1 MFGALLTDHS
11 KAFDCFDQEL
21 LIAKLNT
28 YRFNLPTLKLVHD
41 YILNRKQRTEVNKT
55 YSSWLE
61 IVSGVPQGSILT
73 SLLFK
78 VARVVNLKLV
88 FTG

>member
-1 MFGALLTDHS
+1 MFGA
-11 KAFDCFDQEL
+11 
-21 LIAKLNT
+21 
-28 YRFNLPTLKLVHD
+28 LPTLKLLHD
-41 YILNRKQRTEVNKT
+41 YILNRKQRTEVNNT